1 MKQSASAIYVG
12 QVMHQRV
19 RPRRHL
25 LRYRTWCLFLDL
37 DELLMLDD
45 CLRLY
50 SHNRS
55 NLFSTRDSDYGVGDA
70 TPLREQVEAHMRAA
84 GMTPD
89 GGAIRLLTMPRIL
102 GYAFNPISVYYC
114 YTRAGALSAM
124 LYEVN
129 NTFGQR
135 HSYFIP
141 ARGGNDVPL
150 RQSCAKKLYV
160 SPFMAMDMTYDFSV
174 SPPGEKLS
182 LSIVDRDADGV
193 VMTALQQQTRIEL
206 TDRALLKAFF
216 THPLLT
222 LKVTVGIH
230 IEALILR
237 LKGVRLQP
245 RPDAPRN
252 AVTLVAT
259 TRCEEQVRI

>member
-1 MKQSASAIYVG
+1 MKQSASALYVG
-12 QVMHQRV
+12 YVMHQRM
-19 RPRRHL
+19 RPSRHL
-25 LRYRTWCLFLDL
+25 LRYRTWCLLLDL
-37 DELLMLDD
+37 DELPTLGNR
-45 CLRLY
+45 LRLY

-55 NLFSTRDSDYGVGDA
+55 NLFSTRNSDYGAGDA
-70 TPLREQVEAHMRAA
+70 TALREQVEAHMRAA

-89 GGAIRLLTMPRIL
+89 GGPIRLLTMPRIL

-114 YTRAGALSAM
+114 YSRDGALSAM

-141 ARGGNDVPL
+141 VKGGGESPL

-160 SPFMAMDMTYDFSV
+160 SPFLAMEMTYDFFV
-174 SPPGEKLS
+174 TPPADKLD
-182 LSIVDRDADGV
+182 LRIVDRDADGV
-193 VMTALQQQTRIEL
+193 VMTAMQQQTRVEL
-206 TDRALLKAFF
+206 TDRALAKVFF

-222 LKVTVGIH
+222 LKVTLGIH
-230 IEALILR
+230 IEAMFLW
-237 LKGVRLQP
+237 LKGVRLQR
-245 RPDAPRN
+245 RPDGPRN

-259 TRCEEQVRI
+259 TRIEEQARL